1 LFAAAR
7 PVIRR
12 QELTVRLPGARTA
25 PITRTS
31 TCLSY
36 AEPGS
41 WDIKEPLPGTSNMPG
56 SGGGGIVTCLVV
68 KDRLG
73 V

>member
-1 LFAAAR
+1 
-7 PVIRR
+7 
-12 QELTVRLPGARTA
+12 
-25 PITRTS
+25 
-31 TCLSY
+31 LSY

-41 WDIKEPLPGTSNMPG
+41 WDIKEPLPGTSNMPC

>member
-1 LFAAAR
+1 MAA
-7 PVIRR
+7 
-12 QELTVRLPGARTA
+12 TVMDLSGK
-25 PITRTS
+25 